1 MHWCFYDTNLADQLF
16 ETVMHGLKERD
27 FDRIRP
33 FLVLFQHMIEAKD
46 HSEAYAEQVDA
57 WLNQFFT

>member
-1 MHWCFYDTNLADQLF
+1 MY
-16 ETVMHGLKERD
+16 GLKERD

-46 HSEAYAEQVDA
+46 HSEAYAEQVDM